1 MGLYGKISEAKYSD
15 GGVYLKKGVFRLE
28 ILKVLHKTT
37 RQNKEAFIAE
47 FKVLE
52 STNTELLPGCV
63 CSWMVT
69 LDKEPALG
77 NIKQFLSEA
86 MSTPARSVDMS
97 EIVEQIVEFVI
108 AETGPKSNP
117 LKGTIVRAAAVD
129 IMTKANRPFTKVK
142 FIRDAAGAAAAQEE
156 HAKG

>member
-1 MGLYGKISEAKYSD
+1 MGIFGNIKDAKYSD
-15 GGVYLKKGVFRLE
+15 GGVYLKKGVYRLE
-28 ILKVLHKTT
+28 ILKVLYKKT
-37 RQNKEAFIAE
+37 RQQKDAFIAE
-47 FKVLE
+47 FKVID

-77 NIKQFLSEA
+77 NIKQFLAEA
-86 MSTPARSVDMS
+86 LGCQMEQIT
-97 EIVEQIVEFVI
+97 EQIVEAVI
-108 AETGPKSNP
+108 NESGEKANP
-117 LKGTIVRAAAVD
+117 LGGKFIRAAAVD
-129 IMTKANRPFTKVK
+129 IMTKAGRPFTKVK

>member
-1 MGLYGKISEAKYSD
+1 MGIFGNIKDAKYSD

-28 ILKVLHKTT
+28 ILKVLYKKT
-37 RQNKEAFIAE
+37 RQGKDAFIAE

-52 STNTELLPGCV
+52 STNTELLSGCV

-77 NIKQFLSEA
+77 NIKQFLAEA
-86 MSTPARSVDMS
+86 LAVNMEQIT
-97 EIVEQIVEFVI
+97 EQIVEAVI
-108 AETGPKSNP
+108 DEAKNP
-117 LKGTIVRAAAVD
+117 LAGKFVRAAAVD
-129 IMTKANRPFTKVK
+129 IMTKAGRPFTKVK